1 MTYSPRM
8 TDFKLAAAPAAPRRG
23 LLRRIV
29 EAVFESRSRAAERDI
44 ARFVGR
50 TGGRF
55 TDDIERQITNR
66 LINSDWHF
74 RR

>member
-8 TDFKLAAAPAAPRRG
+8 SAFAPLAAPAAPRRG
-23 LLRRIV
+23 LLRL
-29 EAVFESRSRAAERDI
+29 VFEAIVDSRSRSAERDI

-50 TGGRF
+50 SGRF

-66 LINSDWHF
+66 LVNSDWNF